1 MNGEIRKISVGKD
14 YPDGVLHYQVGKT
27 INLVGNPY
35 KITDILLDR
44 TFLEVGKVVYNIY
57 IADHKGKVMWKTVY
71 EVPTV
76 IEYNINFE

>member
-14 YPDGVLHYQVGKT
+14 YPDGVLHYQVGKI

-35 KITDILLDR
+35 KITDILLDSN
-44 TFLEVGKVVYNIY
+44 FLEEGKVVYNIY
-57 IADHKGKVMWKTVY
+57 IADHKGKVMWKTIY

-76 IEYNINFE
+76 IEYNINFD

>member
-14 YPDGVLHYQVGKT
+14 YPDGVLHYQVGKI

-35 KITDILLDR
+35 KITDILLDK

>member
-14 YPDGVLHYQVGKT
+14 YPDGVLHYQVGKI

-35 KITDILLDR
+35 KITDILLDQ
-44 TFLEVGKVVYNIY
+44 TFLEIGKVVYNIY

>member
-14 YPDGVLHYQVGKT
+14 YPEGVLHYQVGKI

-35 KITDILLDR
+35 KITDILLDSN
-44 TFLEVGKVVYNIY
+44 FLEEGKVVYNIY
-57 IADHKGKVMWKTVY
+57 IADHKGKVMWKTIY

-76 IEYNINFE
+76 IEYNINFD